1 MIPRFYRARTLT
13 VSLAARAPP
22 GPARALS
29 APSIAHDGR
38 LVACSGKDLLGFEA
52 NGSFAWIVPLGHMC
66 NDSISPVFEGE
77 QVTHHKSE
85 ALHDLTEYMIT
96 HCSYIWNGKPG
107 MVSSLLH
114 FTEET

>member
-1 MIPRFYRARTLT
+1 MILRFCRARTLT

-38 LVACSGKDLLGFEA
+38 LVACSGKDLLGFEP

-77 QVTHHKSE
+77 QVTNHSKSE
-85 ALHDLTEYMIT
+85 VLHDLSIYNTLLAYMK
-96 HCSYIWNGKPG
+96 C
-107 MVSSLLH
+107 
-114 FTEET
+114 